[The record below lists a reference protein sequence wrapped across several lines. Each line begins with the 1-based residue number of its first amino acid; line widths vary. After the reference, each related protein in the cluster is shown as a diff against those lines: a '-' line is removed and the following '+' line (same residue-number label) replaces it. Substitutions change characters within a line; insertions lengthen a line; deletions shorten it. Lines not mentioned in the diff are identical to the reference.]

1 MRPNLRDATT
11 PVSCLATAP
20 EATLGSPGDRGCP
33 DNGVIAVMIG
43 ATSAACCTTC
53 SRRLPEPVAGDG
65 RPIYRALGTSRFVLG
80 CGALAGVAAAISW
93 LSVPHYAQPMWSV
106 LAILGVLLAA
116 IDARTSWLP
125 LHDPHGLAGDG
136 GDRSAGGLV
145 GRRRRGRCSSRSRCG
160 NRRRPL
166 SARMAALPRW
176 LRLRR
181 RAVCAVAGSRSRRLV
196 DVAVVDIAARHR
208 HRRADGSAATCT
220 GSAGRIPVRTID
232 AGRCLRRLP
241 GHHAQLTMLGCST
254 PRT

>member
-1 MRPNLRDATT
+1 M
-11 PVSCLATAP
+11 SCLPTLAGG
-20 EATLGSPGDRGCP
+20 ATLGSPGDRGRP
-33 DNGVIAVMIG
+33 DNGRHCRDDRGDLCCAG
-43 ATSAACCTTC
+43 TTPAAAT
-53 SRRLPEPVAGDG
+53 PEPVAGDG
-65 RPIYRALGTSRFVLG
+65 RPIYRDLGTSRFVLV

-125 LHDPHGLAGDG
+125 LQLTRTAWLAMAVTAVLAAWLG
-136 GDRSAGGLV
+136 GGV
-145 GRRRRGRCSSRSRCG
+145 GVRCSSRSRCG

-166 SARMAALPRW
+166 SARMAALPWW

-181 RAVCAVAGSRSRRLV
+181 RAVCAVAGSSRSCRLV
-196 DVAVVDIAARHR
+196 DVAVVDPAARHR
-208 HRRADGSAATCT
+208 HRRADGSAATRT